1 MNKNVPLFL
10 TLLAIVIASCYS
22 CSQERAYPQELVM
35 ADSAYMAGNYRLAD
49 ALLDES
55 SKKIDWES
63 EEDANYFQLVNL
75 EKLFVSSS
83 LTDDNFSMIDSLCRY
98 YVGSNEMDKYAKAV
112 FYAGEVY
119 RKASNYPAA
128 LDCYLKA
135 RDIAETMNNTT
146 LFYLISRNIGDL
158 YFEQRMFDE
167 CIPYYKT
174 YNELATAN
182 NDTLR
187 MAYGADRMG
196 RVYTIKSVIDSTIY
210 FYERSIYLAERCH
223 REDLLKPY
231 AISYLCDIY
240 IQTEQFD
247 KALEIMPHDE
257 LNDANWAYW
266 HYGQHHLDSA
276 AYYFKKTLGRF
287 KWQGEV
293 EVLRNLALLERER
306 GNIST
311 SLDYYDQLA
320 AAQDSLRAQQRT
332 EETQRI
338 EAQYNFSRIQQQRD
352 ELEQYSQKMKQSL
365 SLLGLGIIIL
375 LLATLI
381 LWRMYVEKKRSSLF
395 IQQRLEQEKEVLE
408 EQGRERQRE
417 NSERLAA
424 LEQQLEQARQQH
436 DSQASERLAD
446 EARLLK
452 ARNESIEAFQQRK
465 ESLLRELYSQAY
477 CRRLKADETSVEKK
491 LTEEEWDDLAQRL
504 DDIYLGLTER
514 LRRLGDLS
522 KTELRICY
530 LLKLGVKPIDIAA
543 ILDKTRSA
551 ITQARKRMYR
561 KLTGTSGT
569 AEDFDALLQE
579 L

>member
-22 CSQERAYPQELVM
+22 CSQEQAYPQELVM
-35 ADSAYMAGNYRLAD
+35 ADSAYMAGNYQLAD
-49 ALLDES
+49 SLMETFSEQQKEGNDDNSYYNLLRLEQAFANGSLSSDHFSLADSLYRSYSNDSQDAHLAKASLFVGTIYHKNGEYPTAMEYYLEAKEKAVAS
-55 SKKIDWES
+55 HDSRLLCLISKK
-63 EEDANYFQLVNL
+63 L
-75 EKLFVSSS
+75 
-83 LTDDNFSMIDSLCRY
+83 
-98 YVGSNEMDKYAKAV
+98 
-112 FYAGEVY
+112 
-119 RKASNYPAA
+119 
-128 LDCYLKA
+128 
-135 RDIAETMNNTT
+135 
-146 LFYLISRNIGDL
+146 GDL
-158 YFEQRMFDE
+158 YFDQRLLDD
-167 CIPYYKT
+167 CIPYYRD
-174 YNELATAN
+174 YYRMAVQN

-187 MAYGADRMG
+187 MAYGARCMDL
-196 RVYTIKSVIDSTIY
+196 VCTINNDVDSII
-210 FYERSIYLAERCH
+210 FYCKRSMELGESLPQSENILSRALY
-223 REDLLKPY
+223 D
-231 AISYLCDIY
+231 LCDIY

-306 GNIST
+306 GNISA

-320 AAQDSLRAQQRT
+320 AAEDSLRAQQRT
-332 EETQRI
+332 EETKRI

-352 ELEQYSQKMKQSL
+352 ELEQHSQRMKQSL
-365 SLLGLGIIIL
+365 LLLGLATAIL
-375 LLATLI
+375 LLTALI

-477 CRRLKADETSVEKK
+477 YHRLKADGPSVEKR
-491 LTEEEWDDLAQRL
+491 LTDEEWDDLAQRL
-504 DDIYLGLTER
+504 DDIYQGLTER
-514 LRRLGDLS
+514 LQRLGDLS

-530 LLKLGVKPIDIAA
+530 LLKLGVKPTDIAA

>member
-1 MNKNVPLFL
+1 MNKSGPLLL

-35 ADSAYMAGNYRLAD
+35 ADSAYMAGKYQQAD
-49 ALLDES
+49 ALLNEC

-63 EEDANYFQLVNL
+63 EEDVNYFQLVNL

-119 RKASNYPAA
+119 LKAQNYPAA
-128 LDCYLKA
+128 LNCYLKA
-135 RDIAETMNNTT
+135 RDIADTMNNNV
-146 LFYLISRNIGDL
+146 LYYLICKNIGDL

-174 YNELATAN
+174 YNEMATAN

-187 MAYGADRMG
+187 MAYGAVRMG
-196 RVYTIKSVIDSTIY
+196 RVYTIKSVVDSILF
-210 FYERSIYLAERCH
+210 FYEKSIYLAESCH
-223 REDLLKPY
+223 REDLFKPF

-240 IQTEQFD
+240 VQLEQYD

-257 LNDANWAYW
+257 LNDANWAKW

-276 AYYFKKTLGRF
+276 AYYFRRTLGRF

-306 GNIST
+306 GNIGA
-311 SLDYYDQLA
+311 SLDYYEQLA
-320 AAQDSLRAQQRT
+320 AAEDSLRAQQRT
-332 EETQRI
+332 EETKSI
-338 EAQYNFSRIQQQRD
+338 EAQYNLSRIQQQRD
-352 ELEQYSQKMKQSL
+352 ELEQQGREMKSL
-365 SLLGLGIIIL
+365 AVHLGLVVIVL
-375 LLATLI
+375 LLAALA
-381 LWRMYVEKKRSSLF
+381 LWRMYVEKRRSSLF
-395 IQQRLEQEKEVLE
+395 IQQRLEQEKKALE

-424 LEQQLEQARQQH
+424 LEQQLEEARHQQ
-436 DSQASERLAD
+436 DSQTSERLTR
-446 EARLLK
+446 ETRLLQ
-452 ARNESIEAFQQRK
+452 AQNESIEAFQQRK

-477 CRRLKADETSVEKK
+477 CRRLKADDPSEEKK
-491 LTEEEWDDLAQRL
+491 LSDEEWDDLARRL
-504 DDIYLGLTER
+504 DDIYQNMTAR
-514 LRRLGDLS
+514 LRRLGDFS
-522 KTELRICY
+522 QTELRICY
-530 LLKLGVKPIDIAA
+530 LLKLEVKPIDIAVV
-543 ILDKTRSA
+543 LNKTRSA
-551 ITQARKRMYR
+551 ITHARKRMYR
-561 KLTGTSGT
+561 KLTGTGGT
-569 AEDFDALLQE
+569 AEDFDALL
-579 L
+579 LGL